1 MKVPHFDIEIK
12 SYTKKEIRVLYN
24 VTQDVLRRWL
34 KPFEKDL
41 PNYNPN
47 ARIFTPAQVRVI
59 FEKLGEP

>member
-12 SYTKKEIRVLYN
+12 SYTKKEIRLLYK

-34 KPFEKDL
+34 KPIQKDL

>member
-41 PNYNPN
+41 PNYNTN
-47 ARIFTPAQVRVI
+47 SRIFTPAQVRVI